1 MGSLSRQKA
10 SAAWELARR
19 QHGVIGTRQLQRLG
33 LSPQAIGH
41 RAARGRLHRVER
53 GVYALG
59 RPELTQRGRWMAAVL
74 GGGAGAVLSHGSAA
88 ALWGIAET
96 AGPPEITV
104 PVSNGRKRDGVVVH
118 RRPGLRGEAAV
129 ERHRIPVTSLVRTM
143 IDIARFLDR
152 PRMERAI
159 GEADRLN
166 LIDPEALLS
175 ALNGY
180 PGQRGVGSLRD
191 ILGSWFF
198 RLTDSELERRFLRL
212 VQRARLKPPLTR
224 QRVNGFRVDFY
235 WPDLGLVVETD
246 GLRYHRTP
254 LQQTRDR
261 RRDQAHTAAG
271 LIQLRFSH
279 TQVCSEPDEVVK
291 VLRLTSERLRV
302 EAALATRREAPRL
315 RQGARG
321 KAGTEP

>member
-1 MGSLSRQKA
+1 
-10 SAAWELARR
+10 LARL
-19 QHGVIGTRQLQRLG
+19 QHGVISTRQLRQLG
-33 LSPQAIGH
+33 LGPQAIRH
-41 RAARGRLHRVER
+41 RAARGKLHRVER

-74 GGGAGAVLSHGSAA
+74 GGGTGAVLSHGSAA
-88 ALWGIAET
+88 ALWGIAAA

-104 PVSNGRKRDGVVVH
+104 PVSNGRNRDGVVVH

-152 PRMERAI
+152 ARMERAI

-166 LIDPEALLS
+166 LIDPESLLS

-180 PGQRGVGSLRD
+180 PGQRGVGPLRD
-191 ILGSWFF
+191 ILGNWFF

-212 VQRARLKPPLTR
+212 VQRARLRPPLTR
-224 QRVNGFRVDFY
+224 QCVNGFRVDFY

-254 LQQTRDR
+254 LQQSRDQ
-261 RRDQAHTAAG
+261 RRDQAHTATG
-271 LIQLRFSH
+271 LTPLRFSH
-279 TQVCSEPDEVVK
+279 AQVCSEPDEVIK
-291 VLRLTSERLRV
+291 VLHLTSERLRV
-302 EAALATRREAPRL
+302 EAALAAHRGVPRL
-315 RQGARG
+315 RPGAGGR
-321 KAGTEP
+321 AGADP